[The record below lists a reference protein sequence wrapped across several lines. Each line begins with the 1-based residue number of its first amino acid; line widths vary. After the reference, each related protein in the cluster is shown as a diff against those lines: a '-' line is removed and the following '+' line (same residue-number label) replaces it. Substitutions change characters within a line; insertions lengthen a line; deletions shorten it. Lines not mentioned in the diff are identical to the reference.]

1 MGLVWAKRV
10 SVLLLLGFAIAFVV
24 TAPVQAAEVVRDF
37 GRVAAD
43 WLGSALDS
51 LLTFLSSLIP

>member
-1 MGLVWAKRV
+1 MGVLWVKRI
-10 SVLLLLGFAIAFVV
+10 SVLVLLAFSVAFVV
-24 TAPVQAAEVVRDF
+24 TAPAQAAEVVRDF

-43 WLGSALDS
+43 WLASALDS